1 MAPQN
6 RKRMALKTR
15 TVVDGA
21 GEADARKIRKR
32 IRSDY
37 HQVEDDIEFLVTPKK
52 QKKDSCADCEEV
64 VLKPLQER
72 ARVESQAPTVKALNQ
87 TQNKS
92 KAPVKVSEDNRE
104 MNRMS
109 PNGFLLPDP
118 LPRLSVLT
126 DTIKQ
131 KWVLGKPIGVGGF
144 GELYLA
150 SYQSKDGKTSP
161 EKFVIKVRNLKIR
174 LHFYKGSYSRLS
186 RTAMAR
192 CLLRSIST

>member
-6 RKRMALKTR
+6 RKRMALKPR

-21 GEADARKIRKR
+21 GGGESASVMKTRKR
-32 IRSDY
+32 NRSDY

-52 QKKDSCADCEEV
+52 QKMENCGDCE
-64 VLKPLQER
+64 VLLKTSPLQER
-72 ARVESQAPTVKALNQ
+72 ARMEAQAPTVKALQQ
-87 TQNKS
+87 TQNKA

-104 MNRMS
+104 MNRRS

-118 LPRLSVLT
+118 LPRGEVLT

-150 SYQSKDGKTSP
+150 SYQSNDGKTSP
-161 EKFVIKVRNLKIR
+161 EKFVIKVRKLKYPFA
-174 LHFYKGSYSRLS
+174 HSSFTCQSFSKKSE
-186 RTAMAR
+186 T
-192 CLLRSIST
+192 